1 MILCAKMLWSLEEF
15 CFMEL
20 RKLFRPM
27 LSIRMLT
34 SEFPS
39 FGDSTLEICSDLFI
53 IFDRF
58 MRFYLRQF
66 LGLAYPE
73 LPSIMTGASLDLG
86 AWGSARAC
94 TFLPL
99 IETVSLFLLSFGL
112 EAMCGDSDSYLN
124 LSNLAET
131 PAA

>member
-1 MILCAKMLWSLEEF
+1 MIFGAKMLWSLED
-15 CFMEL
+15 CIFMEL
-20 RKLFRPM
+20 RTLFRPM
-27 LSIRMLT
+27 LSIRMLP
-34 SEFPS
+34 SKFPS

-73 LPSIMTGASLDLG
+73 LRSIMTGASLDFG
-86 AWGSARAC
+86 AWASPRAC

-99 IETVSLFLLSFGL
+99 IETVSLILLSFGL
-112 EAMCGDSDSYLN
+112 KAMCGDSDSYLN

-131 PAA
+131 PAS